1 MPAVDPIFIHAIM
14 LAPRNYARP
23 KKMSQKRRHRRIAI
37 IVGVLIAL
45 SGCAASAPRPTVPD
59 TPIVGDRAGLER
71 AAATAYA
78 AQDWAASEHDY
89 SALAAQ
95 PGSDAEAWFKLG
107 NIYARTSRPDLA
119 VRAYREAVNRDP
131 KHARAW
137 HNLGLIQLRLARD
150 SFAEVEHNT
159 PPTNDMH
166 PRATELR
173 SALDELLRPL
183 GSATTEGP
191 VAPSQRPQ

>member
-1 MPAVDPIFIHAIM
+1 M
-14 LAPRNYARP
+14 
-23 KKMSQKRRHRRIAI
+23 

-45 SGCAASAPRPTVPD
+45 SGCAAFAPRPTVSDAPVE
-59 TPIVGDRAGLER
+59 TDRAGLEH
-71 AAATAYA
+71 AAAAAYA
-78 AQDWAASEHDY
+78 AQDWAASERDY

-95 PGSDAEAWFKLG
+95 PGSDAETWFKLA

-150 SFAEVEHNT
+150 SFAEVERNT
-159 PPTNDMH
+159 LPANDMH
-166 PRATELR
+166 SRATELR

-183 GSATTEGP
+183 GSATTEP
-191 VAPSQRPQ
+191 PAAPSHSSR